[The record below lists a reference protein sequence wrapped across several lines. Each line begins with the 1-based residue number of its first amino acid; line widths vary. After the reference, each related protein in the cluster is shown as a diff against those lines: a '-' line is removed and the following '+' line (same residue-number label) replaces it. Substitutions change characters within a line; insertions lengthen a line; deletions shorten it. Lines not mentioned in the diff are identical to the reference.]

1 MFIIDVYSK
10 FQNNNN
16 VRKIF
21 SLYSKQ
27 YCIRE
32 INNLEWGQP
41 VFQEKDIEDD
51 YSFFQL
57 YNTFEEAEQYVREL
71 KKIEGVRF

>member
-1 MFIIDVYSK
+1 MFIIDVYSP

-21 SLYSKQ
+21 SLYGKK

-32 INNLEWGQP
+32 ITALEWGQP
-41 VFQEKDIEDD
+41 VFQEKDFEDD

-57 YNTFEEAEQYVREL
+57 YSTFEEADHYIQTL
-71 KKIEGVRF
+71 KKIEGTR